1 MKIEDVRLFTLKYSQ
16 RYSWPGA
23 RALGARAAI
32 VEVASDTGLSGL
44 GEIGVGTPQLCRPI
58 VKRLGVERLGRMP
71 TTNRCNT
78 NREKN
83 KTRLKAYGKSK
94 IKGGSIVE

>member
-1 MKIEDVRLFTLKYSQ
+1 MKIKNVRLVTLKYSQ

-71 TTNRCNT
+71 TTNRCKT
-78 NREKN
+78 NCENN
-83 KTRLKAYGKSK
+83 KTRPKTQPKTQPMGNQK
-94 IKGGSIVE
+94 